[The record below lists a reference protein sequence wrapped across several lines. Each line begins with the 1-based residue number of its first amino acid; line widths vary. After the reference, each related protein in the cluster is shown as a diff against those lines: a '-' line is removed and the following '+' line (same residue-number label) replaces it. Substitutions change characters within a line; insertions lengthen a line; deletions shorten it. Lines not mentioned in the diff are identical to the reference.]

1 MHKVLTAD
9 ALRAELER
17 QGIMTSAQI
26 QRHFGK
32 TQATVSRLLQTLED
46 ELIVI
51 GAARSTRYALAEPIG
66 RFSAVQPI
74 MWVDS
79 FGALHRI
86 GTLNFLAQ
94 SRIHVEADGVDM
106 LFAPSPDAALPWFL
120 SGLKAQGFLGRMLAK
135 KLAAEGVSGDPDRWD
150 TRTSLIA
157 ALHTYD
163 APSAF
168 LLGTQGVDNVLP
180 VIPSHNPEAFL
191 DALAADIANTL
202 PVGSSAGGEQPK
214 FLASNTAGESFVV
227 KFSPP
232 RGTPFGER
240 WHDLLCAESI
250 SAQVLERAGI
260 AAAQATVIQT
270 PTRSYLLSR
279 RFDRTPQGGRKPV
292 VSIGAAHQGLLK
304 TPFQNWA
311 TTAQELHQLK
321 RLSATDAETV
331 NDVLQ
336 FGRLIGNTDMHSGN
350 LALYMT
356 GENLKILLNAPFSL
370 APVYDMLPMRWR
382 PDTINGALEYAP
394 FAVDTTLARAPILAA
409 AREFWSMV
417 SQDER
422 ISEGLRGVAKRM
434 MEIIPPPHPTPVKPP
449 IYPEF

>member
-1 MHKVLTAD
+1 
-9 ALRAELER
+9 
-17 QGIMTSAQI
+17 
-26 QRHFGK
+26 
-32 TQATVSRLLQTLED
+32 
-46 ELIVI
+46 
-51 GAARSTRYALAEPIG
+51 
-66 RFSAVQPI
+66 
-74 MWVDS
+74 
-79 FGALHRI
+79 
-86 GTLNFLAQ
+86 
-94 SRIHVEADGVDM
+94 
-106 LFAPSPDAALPWFL
+106 LPWFL

-168 LLGTQGVDNVLP
+168 LLGTQG
-180 VIPSHNPEAFL
+180 
-191 DALAADIANTL
+191 ADIANTL

-279 RFDRTPQGGRKPV
+279 RFDRTPQGGRKSV

-311 TTAQELHQLK
+311 TTAQALYPLK

-356 GENLKILLNAPFSL
+356 GENLKTLLNAPFSL

-382 PDTINGALEYAP
+382 PDTINGALDYAP
-394 FAVDTTLARAPILAA
+394 FTVDTTLARTPILAA

-422 ISEGLRGVAKRM
+422 VSEGLRGVAKRM